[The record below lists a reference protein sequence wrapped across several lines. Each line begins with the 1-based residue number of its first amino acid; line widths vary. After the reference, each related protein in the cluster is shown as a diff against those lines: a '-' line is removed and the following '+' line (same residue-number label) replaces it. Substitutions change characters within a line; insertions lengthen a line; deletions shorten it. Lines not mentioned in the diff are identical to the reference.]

1 LDKDI
6 GIIVVVVDPKPLVV
20 ERLGAPLTTDFAIDD
35 VLS

>member
-20 ERLGAPLTTDFAIDD
+20 EDLGTVNNGFAIDD
-35 VLS
+35 V